1 MRKKWIFIGA
11 AFALAMTLTGCRDNA
26 AASIPQQSSQEQT
39 KEQTQMIPMEEA
51 QEAALKAAD
60 IVAAD
65 ADISATTLSE
75 VAGVACYKVEFTSG
89 EYAYAYTINA
99 ETGAVMEM
107 SSQEQNAQAS
117 GTQTETADPAAPAPA
132 QNATGTGTV
141 DEAAAQK
148 IALEHAGVKAADAT
162 ITKSKLDYEDGRQVY
177 DIEWYAGGAK
187 YDYEI
192 ATDTGEII
200 SSAYEEKTMGAD
212 SKNVTVSEADA
223 KKTALDRVSGA
234 TDKDLYEWKLDYEDG
249 HRIKGG
255 QTSAVNWIHS
265 ILKKQ
270 RVLAEDWQLSQCL
283 FGEHLL
289 KTHPDK
295 VVVLVE
301 SEKSAVIGSAI
312 FPDYVWLATGG
323 KSQMREEKLRVLS
336 GRTVL
341 LFPDADAYAEWK
353 QRAESMY
360 FCKVVVSDIIERNA
374 TPKQKEAHIDI
385 ADWIIF
391 QIREGKVMSTANHL
405 VEAER
410 ILQRMIEK
418 NPVLQ
423 KLIDDL
429 DLVLV
434 GASPIGN
441 DDEKPP

>member
-1 MRKKWIFIGA
+1 MGCLLLYKMETIRESVKRGMGGAIYGIASVTIFVRFLQTYPVHKNFTCNLAVYRLHFTHSNLIGRIRKNMRKKWIFIGA

-26 AASIPQQSSQEQT
+26 AASIPQQSSQ
-39 KEQTQMIPMEEA
+39 EQTQMIPMEEA

-234 TDKDLYEWKLDYEDG
+234 TDKDLYEWKLDYDDG
-249 HRIKGG
+249 RPEYEGKIIYGG
-255 QTSAVNWIHS
+255 TEYEFTIDA
-265 ILKKQ
+265 
-270 RVLAEDWQLSQCL
+270 
-283 FGEHLL
+283 
-289 KTHPDK
+289 
-295 VVVLVE
+295 
-301 SEKSAVIGSAI
+301 
-312 FPDYVWLATGG
+312 ATG
-323 KSQMREEKLRVLS
+323 SVMEWDAEKVR
-336 GRTVL
+336 
-341 LFPDADAYAEWK
+341 
-353 QRAESMY
+353 
-360 FCKVVVSDIIERNA
+360 
-374 TPKQKEAHIDI
+374 
-385 ADWIIF
+385 
-391 QIREGKVMSTANHL
+391 
-405 VEAER
+405 
-410 ILQRMIEK
+410 
-418 NPVLQ
+418 
-423 KLIDDL
+423 
-429 DLVLV
+429 
-434 GASPIGN
+434 
-441 DDEKPP
+441 

>member
-1 MRKKWIFIGA
+1 MGCLLLYKMETIRESVKRGMGGAIYGIASVTIFVRFLQIYPVHKNFTCNLAGYRLHFTHSNLIGRIRKSMRKKWIFTGA

-26 AASIPQQSSQEQT
+26 AASIPQQSSQ
-39 KEQTQMIPMEEA
+39 EQTQMIPMEEA

-212 SKNVTVSEADA
+212 SRNVTVSEADA

-234 TDKDLYEWKLDYEDG
+234 TDKDLYEWKLDYDDG
-249 HRIKGG
+249 RPEYEGKIIYGG
-255 QTSAVNWIHS
+255 TEYEFTIDA
-265 ILKKQ
+265 
-270 RVLAEDWQLSQCL
+270 
-283 FGEHLL
+283 
-289 KTHPDK
+289 
-295 VVVLVE
+295 
-301 SEKSAVIGSAI
+301 
-312 FPDYVWLATGG
+312 ATG
-323 KSQMREEKLRVLS
+323 SVMEWDAEKVR
-336 GRTVL
+336 
-341 LFPDADAYAEWK
+341 
-353 QRAESMY
+353 
-360 FCKVVVSDIIERNA
+360 
-374 TPKQKEAHIDI
+374 
-385 ADWIIF
+385 
-391 QIREGKVMSTANHL
+391 
-405 VEAER
+405 
-410 ILQRMIEK
+410 
-418 NPVLQ
+418 
-423 KLIDDL
+423 
-429 DLVLV
+429 
-434 GASPIGN
+434 
-441 DDEKPP
+441 

>member
-1 MRKKWIFIGA
+1 MGCLLLYKMETIRESVKRGMGGAIYGIASVTIFVRFLQVYPVHKNFTCNLAGYRLHFTHSNLIGRIRKSMRKKWIFTGV

-60 IVAAD
+60 IEAAD

-89 EYAYAYTINA
+89 EYAYSYTINA

-117 GTQTETADPAAPAPA
+117 GTQTEVADSAAPAPAQTSAAAPA

-192 ATDTGEII
+192 AADTGEII

-212 SKNVTVSEADA
+212 SRNVTVSEADA

-234 TDKDLYEWKLDYEDG
+234 TDKNLYEWKLDYEDG
-249 HRIKGG
+249 HP
-255 QTSAVNWIHS
+255 
-265 ILKKQ
+265 
-270 RVLAEDWQLSQCL
+270 E
-283 FGEHLL
+283 
-289 KTHPDK
+289 
-295 VVVLVE
+295 
-301 SEKSAVIGSAI
+301 
-312 FPDYVWLATGG
+312 Y
-323 KSQMREEKLRVLS
+323 
-336 GRTVL
+336 
-341 LFPDADAYAEWK
+341 
-353 QRAESMY
+353 
-360 FCKVVVSDIIERNA
+360 
-374 TPKQKEAHIDI
+374 
-385 ADWIIF
+385 
-391 QIREGKVMSTANHL
+391 EGKIIYGGTEYEFTIDASTGSVM
-405 VEAER
+405 EWDAEKVR
-410 ILQRMIEK
+410 
-418 NPVLQ
+418 
-423 KLIDDL
+423 
-429 DLVLV
+429 
-434 GASPIGN
+434 
-441 DDEKPP
+441 

>member
-1 MRKKWIFIGA
+1 MGGAIYGIASVTIFVRFLQIYPVYKNFTCNLAGYRLHFTHSNLIGRIRKNMRKKWIFTGA

-117 GTQTETADPAAPAPA
+117 GTQTETTDPAAPAPAQTSEPATA

-177 DIEWYAGGAK
+177 DIEWYVGGAK

-234 TDKDLYEWKLDYEDG
+234 TDKNLYEWKLDYEDG
-249 HRIKGG
+249 HPEYEGKIIYGG
-255 QTSAVNWIHS
+255 TEYEFTIDA
-265 ILKKQ
+265 
-270 RVLAEDWQLSQCL
+270 
-283 FGEHLL
+283 
-289 KTHPDK
+289 
-295 VVVLVE
+295 
-301 SEKSAVIGSAI
+301 
-312 FPDYVWLATGG
+312 ATG
-323 KSQMREEKLRVLS
+323 SVMEWDAEKVR
-336 GRTVL
+336 
-341 LFPDADAYAEWK
+341 
-353 QRAESMY
+353 
-360 FCKVVVSDIIERNA
+360 
-374 TPKQKEAHIDI
+374 
-385 ADWIIF
+385 
-391 QIREGKVMSTANHL
+391 
-405 VEAER
+405 
-410 ILQRMIEK
+410 
-418 NPVLQ
+418 
-423 KLIDDL
+423 
-429 DLVLV
+429 
-434 GASPIGN
+434 
-441 DDEKPP
+441 

>member
-1 MRKKWIFIGA
+1 MGCLLLYKMETIRESVKRGMGGAIYGIASVTIFVRFLQIYPVHKNFTCNLAGYRLHFTHSNLIGRIRKNMRKKWIFIGA
-11 AFALAMTLTGCRDNA
+11 AFALAMTLTGYRYNA
-26 AASIPQQSSQEQT
+26 AASIPQQSSQQ
-39 KEQTQMIPMEEA
+39 QTQMIPMEEA

-89 EYAYAYTINA
+89 EYAYTINA

-117 GTQTETADPAAPAPA
+117 GTQTETTDPAAPAPA

-212 SKNVTVSEADA
+212 SKNITVSEADA

-234 TDKDLYEWKLDYEDG
+234 TDKDLYEWKLDYDDG
-249 HRIKGG
+249 RPEYEGKIIYGG
-255 QTSAVNWIHS
+255 TEYEFTIDA
-265 ILKKQ
+265 
-270 RVLAEDWQLSQCL
+270 
-283 FGEHLL
+283 
-289 KTHPDK
+289 
-295 VVVLVE
+295 
-301 SEKSAVIGSAI
+301 
-312 FPDYVWLATGG
+312 ATG
-323 KSQMREEKLRVLS
+323 SVTEWDAEKVR
-336 GRTVL
+336 
-341 LFPDADAYAEWK
+341 
-353 QRAESMY
+353 
-360 FCKVVVSDIIERNA
+360 
-374 TPKQKEAHIDI
+374 
-385 ADWIIF
+385 
-391 QIREGKVMSTANHL
+391 
-405 VEAER
+405 
-410 ILQRMIEK
+410 
-418 NPVLQ
+418 
-423 KLIDDL
+423 
-429 DLVLV
+429 
-434 GASPIGN
+434 
-441 DDEKPP
+441 

>member
-1 MRKKWIFIGA
+1 MGCLLLYKMETIRESVKRGMGGAIYGIASVTIFVRFLQIYPVHKNFTCNLAGYRLHFTHSNLIGRIRKSMRKKWIFTGA

-60 IVAAD
+60 IEAAD

-117 GTQTETADPAAPAPA
+117 GTQTEVADSTVPATAQTSAAAPS

-141 DEAAAQK
+141 DEAAQK

-192 ATDTGEII
+192 AADTGEII

-234 TDKDLYEWKLDYEDG
+234 TDKNLYEWKLDYDDG
-249 HRIKGG
+249 RPEYEGKIIYGG
-255 QTSAVNWIHS
+255 TEYEFTIDA
-265 ILKKQ
+265 
-270 RVLAEDWQLSQCL
+270 
-283 FGEHLL
+283 
-289 KTHPDK
+289 
-295 VVVLVE
+295 
-301 SEKSAVIGSAI
+301 
-312 FPDYVWLATGG
+312 ATG
-323 KSQMREEKLRVLS
+323 SVMEWDAEKVR
-336 GRTVL
+336 
-341 LFPDADAYAEWK
+341 
-353 QRAESMY
+353 
-360 FCKVVVSDIIERNA
+360 
-374 TPKQKEAHIDI
+374 
-385 ADWIIF
+385 
-391 QIREGKVMSTANHL
+391 
-405 VEAER
+405 
-410 ILQRMIEK
+410 
-418 NPVLQ
+418 
-423 KLIDDL
+423 
-429 DLVLV
+429 
-434 GASPIGN
+434 
-441 DDEKPP
+441 

>member
-1 MRKKWIFIGA
+1 MGCLLLYKMETIRESVKRGMGGAIYGIASVTIFVRFLQTYPVHKNFTCNLAVYRLHFTHSNLIGRIRKNMRKKWIFTGA

-26 AASIPQQSSQEQT
+26 AASIPQQSSQ
-39 KEQTQMIPMEEA
+39 EQTQMIPMEEA

-234 TDKDLYEWKLDYEDG
+234 TDKDLYEWKLDYDDG
-249 HRIKGG
+249 RPEYEGKIIYGG
-255 QTSAVNWIHS
+255 TEYEFTIDA
-265 ILKKQ
+265 
-270 RVLAEDWQLSQCL
+270 
-283 FGEHLL
+283 
-289 KTHPDK
+289 
-295 VVVLVE
+295 
-301 SEKSAVIGSAI
+301 
-312 FPDYVWLATGG
+312 ATG
-323 KSQMREEKLRVLS
+323 SVMEWDAEKVR
-336 GRTVL
+336 
-341 LFPDADAYAEWK
+341 
-353 QRAESMY
+353 
-360 FCKVVVSDIIERNA
+360 
-374 TPKQKEAHIDI
+374 
-385 ADWIIF
+385 
-391 QIREGKVMSTANHL
+391 
-405 VEAER
+405 
-410 ILQRMIEK
+410 
-418 NPVLQ
+418 
-423 KLIDDL
+423 
-429 DLVLV
+429 
-434 GASPIGN
+434 
-441 DDEKPP
+441 

>member
-1 MRKKWIFIGA
+1 MGGAIYGIASVTIFVRFLQIYPVHKNFTCNLAGYRLHFTHSNLIGGIRKSMRKKWIFTGA

-60 IVAAD
+60 IEAAD

-89 EYAYAYTINA
+89 EYAYSYTINA
-99 ETGAVMEM
+99 QTGAVMEM

-117 GTQTETADPAAPAPA
+117 GTQTEVADSAAPAPAQTSAAAPA

-212 SKNVTVSEADA
+212 SRNVTVSEADA

-234 TDKDLYEWKLDYEDG
+234 TDKDLYEWKLDYDDG
-249 HRIKGG
+249 RPEYEGKIIYGG
-255 QTSAVNWIHS
+255 TEYEFTIDA
-265 ILKKQ
+265 
-270 RVLAEDWQLSQCL
+270 
-283 FGEHLL
+283 
-289 KTHPDK
+289 
-295 VVVLVE
+295 
-301 SEKSAVIGSAI
+301 
-312 FPDYVWLATGG
+312 ATG
-323 KSQMREEKLRVLS
+323 SVMEWDAEKVR
-336 GRTVL
+336 
-341 LFPDADAYAEWK
+341 
-353 QRAESMY
+353 
-360 FCKVVVSDIIERNA
+360 
-374 TPKQKEAHIDI
+374 
-385 ADWIIF
+385 
-391 QIREGKVMSTANHL
+391 
-405 VEAER
+405 
-410 ILQRMIEK
+410 
-418 NPVLQ
+418 
-423 KLIDDL
+423 
-429 DLVLV
+429 
-434 GASPIGN
+434 
-441 DDEKPP
+441 

>member
-1 MRKKWIFIGA
+1 MRKKWIFTGV

-60 IVAAD
+60 IEAAD

-107 SSQEQNAQAS
+107 SSQEQNAQTS
-117 GTQTETADPAAPAPA
+117 GTQTETADPAASAPAQTSGSASAQAQTSAAAPA

-162 ITKSKLDYEDGRQVY
+162 IAKSKLDYEDGRQVY

-234 TDKDLYEWKLDYEDG
+234 TDKNLYEWKLDYEDG
-249 HRIKGG
+249 HPEYEGKIIYGG
-255 QTSAVNWIHS
+255 TEYEFTIDA
-265 ILKKQ
+265 
-270 RVLAEDWQLSQCL
+270 
-283 FGEHLL
+283 
-289 KTHPDK
+289 
-295 VVVLVE
+295 
-301 SEKSAVIGSAI
+301 
-312 FPDYVWLATGG
+312 ATG
-323 KSQMREEKLRVLS
+323 SVMEWDAEKVR
-336 GRTVL
+336 
-341 LFPDADAYAEWK
+341 
-353 QRAESMY
+353 
-360 FCKVVVSDIIERNA
+360 
-374 TPKQKEAHIDI
+374 
-385 ADWIIF
+385 
-391 QIREGKVMSTANHL
+391 
-405 VEAER
+405 
-410 ILQRMIEK
+410 
-418 NPVLQ
+418 
-423 KLIDDL
+423 
-429 DLVLV
+429 
-434 GASPIGN
+434 
-441 DDEKPP
+441 